1 MLPNFVHIGSAKSAS
16 TWLWTVY
23 KEHPEVF
30 VPPHADNVNFFVAK
44 YHKGLDWYEKIYYSE
59 YAGEKAVVDMSNSY
73 MVWEPALR
81 RIARDLPG
89 VKLSMILRNPIDR
102 AFLLWV
108 HIQVAHKL
116 SSENR
121 MEFTSMLDEHNWSF
135 FLQWASQG
143 FYSLHLKRVW
153 DIFPRERVLVMI
165 FDDLESK
172 PEWFVQQFFEYLGV
186 DAGFTPAVL
195 HQKVGFPGGIQAAN
209 HPAEDTTLLDRG
221 IPEEFRQELRQVF
234 EEDIEQLQE
243 MTQHDLSH
251 WK

>member
-1 MLPNFVHIGSAKSAS
+1 VLPNCVHIGAAKSAS

-30 VPPHADNVNFFVAK
+30 VPPNADNVNFFMAK
-44 YHKGLDWYEKIYYSE
+44 YHKGLDWYEKTYYSE

-102 AFLLWV
+102 AFTLWV
-108 HIQVAHKL
+108 HIQVAHLLGPENKL
-116 SSENR
+116 
-121 MEFTSMLDEHNWSF
+121 EFTSMLDEHAWLF

-143 FYSLHLKRVW
+143 FYHLHLSRVLE
-153 DIFPRERVLVMI
+153 IFPRERVLVMF
-165 FDDLESK
+165 FDDLESR
-172 PEWFVQQFFEYLGV
+172 PEWFVERFFDHLGV
-186 DAGFTPAVL
+186 ETGFKPTVL
-195 HQKVGFPGGIQAAN
+195 HTKVGFPGGIQAAN
-209 HPAEDTTLLDRG
+209 HPAEDTTLLDKG
-221 IPEEFRQELRQVF
+221 MPAEFREELRQVF
-234 EEDIEQLQE
+234 REDIQKLQE
-243 MTQHDLSH
+243 LTERDLSH